1 MTNQYTELYEEVREL
16 LEKQSC
22 SALNSVREEAMA
34 TFKSLGLPTRKVER
48 YRYTDVEK
56 AFEPNYGLSLAPLTI
71 KGVPYVYAMK
81 DAPID
86 VTPYYNRVVDA
97 AVTADGKPT
106 TMREL
111 KGEYEPDALTALNT
125 ALAHDA
131 LLIYVPRNTKAETPI
146 RIENIL
152 SGEQDTMIVRR
163 VLVVMEECSEAT
175 VFFVDHVKSAQRFL
189 TLQVIEVVA
198 KDGAHLDMYELEE
211 THECC
216 NRFSNLYVKTGR
228 DVTVRHN
235 NLTLNNGVTR
245 NGVDVY
251 LQGEGAEV
259 YLNGAVIADRGQHV
273 DNNTI
278 IDHQVPRCTSNEL
291 YKYVID
297 DEAVAAFAGK
307 IMVREGAQQT
317 SSQETNNN
325 MCASSQARAYTQPM
339 LEIYADDVK
348 CAHGSTVGVM
358 DEAALFY
365 MRQRGIPLETARTLL
380 KTAFI
385 SQVIDAMRWE
395 SFRDRLHILVDKRLA
410 KEERCGSCKI
420 CIPLPAS
427 AGGGEAAE

>member
-1 MTNQYTELYEEVREL
+1 MTNQYTELYEEVKEL

-22 SALNSVREEAMA
+22 KALNSVREEAFSV
-34 TFKSLGLPTRKVER
+34 FKSLGLPTRKVER

-86 VTPYYNRVVDA
+86 VTPYYNKVVDA
-97 AVTADGKPT
+97 AVTADGKPADI
-106 TMREL
+106 RQL
-111 KGEYEPDALTALNT
+111 RGEYRQDALTLLNT

-131 LLIYVPRNTKAETPI
+131 LLIYVPKNTKAKTPI
-146 RIENIL
+146 RVENIL

-175 VFFVDHVKSAQRFL
+175 VFFVDHAKSDRQFL
-189 TLQVIEVVA
+189 TLQVVEVVA
-198 KDGAHLDMYELEE
+198 KDGAHLDMYDLEE
-211 THECC
+211 THEKC
-216 NRFSNLYVKTGR
+216 NRFNNVYIKTGR

-245 NGVDVY
+245 NAVDVY
-251 LQGEGAEV
+251 LQGVGSEA
-259 YLNGAVIADRGQHV
+259 YLNGAVIADRRQHV

-278 IDHQVPRCTSNEL
+278 IDHQVPQCKSNEL

-297 DEAVAAFAGK
+297 DEAVGAFSGK

-325 MCASSQARAYTQPM
+325 MCASSDARMYTQPM

-385 SQVIDAMRWE
+385 SQVVDEMKWE
-395 SFRDRLHILVDKRLA
+395 SFRDRLHILVDKRLS
-410 KEERCGSCKI
+410 KEERCGSCGI
-420 CIPLPAS
+420 CK
-427 AGGGEAAE
+427 

>member
-1 MTNQYTELYEEVREL
+1 MTNQYTELYEEVRGL

-22 SALNSVREEAMA
+22 AALNSVREEAMA
-34 TFKSLGLPTRKVER
+34 TFKSLGLPTRKEER

-86 VTPYYNRVVDA
+86 VTPYYNKVVDA
-97 AVTADGKPT
+97 AVTADGKPADI
-106 TMREL
+106 RQL
-111 KGEYEPDALTALNT
+111 RGEYRQDALTLLNT

-131 LLIYVPRNTKAETPI
+131 LLIYVPKNTKAKTPI
-146 RIENIL
+146 RVENIL

-175 VFFVDHVKSAQRFL
+175 VFFVDHAKSDRQFL
-189 TLQVIEVVA
+189 TLQVVEVVA
-198 KDGAHLDMYELEE
+198 KDGAHLDMYDLEE
-211 THECC
+211 THEKC
-216 NRFSNLYVKTGR
+216 NRFNNVYIKTGR

-245 NGVDVY
+245 NAVDVY
-251 LQGEGAEV
+251 LQGVGSEA
-259 YLNGAVIADRGQHV
+259 YLNGAVIADRRQHV

-278 IDHQVPRCTSNEL
+278 IDHQVPQCKSNEL

-297 DEAVAAFAGK
+297 DEAVGAFAGK
-307 IMVREGAQQT
+307 IMVRDGAQQT

-325 MCASSQARAYTQPM
+325 MCASSDARMYTQPM

-385 SQVIDAMRWE
+385 SQVVDEMKWE
-395 SFRDRLHILVDKRLA
+395 SFRDRLHILVDKRLS
-410 KEERCGSCKI
+410 KEERCGSCGI
-420 CIPLPAS
+420 CK
-427 AGGGEAAE
+427 